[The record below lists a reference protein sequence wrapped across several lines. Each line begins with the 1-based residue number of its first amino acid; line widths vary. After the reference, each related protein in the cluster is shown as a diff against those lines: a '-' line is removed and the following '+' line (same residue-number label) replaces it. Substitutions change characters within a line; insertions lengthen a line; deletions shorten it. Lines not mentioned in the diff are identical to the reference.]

1 MEKKQL
7 RESFVRTIRL
17 ISHNVRGLQKDEY
30 VEEMLAW
37 IRTLKGVYAACL
49 QETWKLGDTVEENTG
64 CVLLNHG
71 PEVKL
76 CKRGSLGVAIL
87 LSPSAQKAW
96 EKAGSLIK
104 CANYLFQ
111 HLKAFGLLMHIGR
124 GATASKTEA
133 VFFPKPHQ
141 PSTSGD
147 QTDFNVDG
155 DGFISFST
163 EFKYLGSI
171 IHNSLTSDSDIETR
185 ITKATAAFGAL
196 RKCFFDSKLVSLKDK
211 GKVYSI
217 LCLTILLYGSECWSL
232 REDMFNRL
240 RVFHNTCVRSMCRV
254 TMHHVIRHHI
264 TDAQLRERVGV
275 KDLDHYYN
283 TRLLRWV
290 GHVARMNTNRL
301 PRKLLTCWVRNKRP
315 VGAPQMTYGRTVN
328 KALNSRGITTNF
340 VTWKAIAEKRVLWRK
355 KTRG

>member
-1 MEKKQL
+1 M
-7 RESFVRTIRL
+7 
-17 ISHNVRGLQKDEY
+17 
-30 VEEMLAW
+30 EEMLAW

-171 IHNSLTSDSDIETR
+171 IHNLLKSDSDIETR

-211 GKVYSI
+211 GKVYSV

-254 TMHHVIRHHI
+254 TMRHVIRHHI
-264 TDAQLRERVGV
+264 TPRASRRQRPRPLLQHEIAAMGWSRRSHEHQPTTTEATHLLGAQQTACRRPPNDLRQNGQQGSQLPRHHDRLCQMEGDRREESFMA
-275 KDLDHYYN
+275 KEN
-283 TRLLRWV
+283 TRMTGRV
-290 GHVARMNTNRL
+290 IL
-301 PRKLLTCWVRNKRP
+301 PCAHTHTFFPHTAHTL
-315 VGAPQMTYGRTVN
+315 
-328 KALNSRGITTNF
+328 ITQ
-340 VTWKAIAEKRVLWRK
+340 
-355 KTRG
+355 